1 MVFAH
6 VAAARTLA
14 PALVLACV
22 LVGCSN
28 DGNGST
34 PADAVTVD
42 AGDSTPP
49 TLQLSAAETGGGNPQ
64 VDIKPGDPP
73 KTLQLRTKT
82 ESINL
87 IATAHD
93 DESGVQRLQMW
104 VGKRTTTCSGGSCSP
119 SGPGLQG
126 APRFQS
132 TEPKQP
138 AGAVVS
144 RQKTLLAALVLR
156 DEIPQTAPGP
166 GTTRTVEITISARAA
181 NHVDTEAR
189 TPAITARWN
198 E

>member
-1 MVFAH
+1 MVLAY
-6 VAAARTLA
+6 VAAARRLA
-14 PALVLACV
+14 TALLMALL

-28 DGNGST
+28 GGNGST

-42 AGDSTPP
+42 SGDSTPP

-64 VDIKPGDPP
+64 VDIKPGDPA

-87 IATAHD
+87 IATARD
-93 DESGVQRLQMW
+93 DESGVQRLQIW
-104 VGKRTTTCSGGSCSP
+104 VGKRTLTCSGGTCSP
-119 SGPGLQG
+119 AGPGLQG

-156 DEIPQTAPGP
+156 DEIPQTPPAPG
-166 GTTRTVEITISARAA
+166 TSRTVEIMISARAA
-181 NHVDTEAR
+181 NHVDGEAR
-189 TPAITARWN
+189 TPNITARWT